1 MKKLLTILLALM
13 LLSTSAVTSFAVA
26 SGSTSKLTS
35 NVENDPLYKK
45 LQKALNK
52 KYEYMGSTLEE
63 YVKITLYKKISDK
76 WVLFNYELLGNSKV
90 ACVVYDEY
98 IGKYNYSLPYA
109 AKRAYLFDGKKIYDI
124 KDAYNDDRIGD
135 KELDKTAKIL
145 KEMKVA
151 RLTVKAGEED
161 YLSYRFS
168 KKSYG
173 DKISY
178 SKKNIASVDSIG
190 NLTGLKKG
198 KTTITVTPKVGKKFS
213 CKIVVTSNPK
223 LKIKGKTFS
232 AKKTYTV
239 KKGKCLNV
247 KISGKAKDIKN
258 KYANTEYAKIISKK
272 SDDSIKVKGLKKG
285 TTTVKIKV
293 NGVKTLKLTLKVV

>member
-1 MKKLLTILLALM
+1 MKKLLSILLALM
-13 LLSTSAVTSFAVA
+13 LLSTSVVTSFAVA

-63 YVKITLYKKISDK
+63 YVKITLYKKLSDK
-76 WVLFNYELLGNSKV
+76 RVLFNYELLGNSKF
-90 ACVVYDEY
+90 ACMVYDEY
-98 IGKYNYSLPYA
+98 IGKYNYRVGSVANL
-109 AKRAYLFDGKKIYDI
+109 AYIFDGKKIYDI
-124 KDAYNDDRIGD
+124 KDAYNDDIIGD

-151 RLTVKAGEED
+151 KLTVKAGEED
-161 YLSYRFS
+161 YLSSRFS
-168 KKSYG
+168 KNSYG
-173 DKISY
+173 EISY

-198 KTTITVTPKVGKKFS
+198 KTTITATPKVGKKYS

-223 LKIKGKTFS
+223 LKIKGKTIS

-258 KYANTEYAKIISKK
+258 KYTNTEYAKIISKK

-285 TTTVKIKV
+285 TTAVKIKV
-293 NGVKTLKLTLKVV
+293 NGVKTLKLRVRIV